1 WAEGPAKLLLDQIF
15 QQEMLGDRGRTENS
29 TKSALW
35 NTPNNLKLSEDGWLL
50 GDIPKL
56 GMLTNERCFK
66 ELKKL

>member
-29 TKSALW
+29 TKSVFW

-56 GMLTNERCFK
+56 GTLTNELCFK
-66 ELKKL
+66 ERKKS